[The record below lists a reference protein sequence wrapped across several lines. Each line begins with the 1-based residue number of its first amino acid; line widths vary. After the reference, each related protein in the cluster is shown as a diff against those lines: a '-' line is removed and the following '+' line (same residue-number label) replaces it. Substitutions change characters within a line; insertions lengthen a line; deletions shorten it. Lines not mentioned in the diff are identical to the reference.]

1 MKLAYLLSA
10 LSFIAGIGLNVTSG
24 WLITM
29 ASTMPPVLT
38 LSVAVVLVRFFGI
51 SRAVTRY
58 IERYV
63 SHKSV
68 FNKLSHLRS
77 DLYQRII
84 SNPRDLIAA
93 GSGGRLIKQ
102 VVDDVERAEEY
113 ELRVQ
118 LPGVAAVIS
127 MFAATLLAFWLQ
139 PLIGL
144 LWLALTLILNF
155 LIPVLTMK
163 TLLEKAAT
171 IEKLESKYADQVRTS
186 VHGALEAEIYGYLD
200 EVISEVHKAE
210 SEILKA
216 ELKLVS
222 RIRTF
227 QFLIN
232 LLIGSGL
239 IATVLYASNNQ
250 MPAVQVAM
258 LVFLALT
265 GFEANLAWYPNLFN
279 SGKLKLAEQ
288 NLEAIPLYSVSKGEE
303 VAFDKLSLHNFS
315 GYWTNP
321 TAKPLTF
328 EIQRGEVLVLRGAS
342 GVGKSTTAM
351 ALAGL
356 TDYQGSA
363 QISGTEIRDIS
374 NLSDL
379 ISGALQNGHIF
390 NTSLRENLKIS
401 GSENFEEILELL
413 ELKQL
418 VSELPNGLD
427 TIIGQYG
434 RALSGGE
441 AKRVVLARALLSK
454 APLLI
459 LDEPTEHLDPELAE
473 RITQRILERF
483 NDRAILVITHS
494 GWSGVPQLQL
504 ERITQED

>member
-1 MKLAYLLSA
+1 
-10 LSFIAGIGLNVTSG
+10 
-24 WLITM
+24 
-29 ASTMPPVLT
+29 
-38 LSVAVVLVRFFGI
+38 
-51 SRAVTRY
+51 
-58 IERYV
+58 
-63 SHKSV
+63 
-68 FNKLSHLRS
+68 
-77 DLYQRII
+77 
-84 SNPRDLIAA
+84 
-93 GSGGRLIKQ
+93 
-102 VVDDVERAEEY
+102 
-113 ELRVQ
+113 
-118 LPGVAAVIS
+118 
-127 MFAATLLAFWLQ
+127 
-139 PLIGL
+139 
-144 LWLALTLILNF
+144 
-155 LIPVLTMK
+155 
-163 TLLEKAAT
+163 
-171 IEKLESKYADQVRTS
+171 
-186 VHGALEAEIYGYLD
+186 
-200 EVISEVHKAE
+200 
-210 SEILKA
+210 
-216 ELKLVS
+216 
-222 RIRTF
+222 
-227 QFLIN
+227 
-232 LLIGSGL
+232 
-239 IATVLYASNNQ
+239 

-288 NLEAIPLYSVSKGEE
+288 NLEAIPLYSVPKGEE

-459 LDEPTEHLDPELAE
+459 LDEPTEHLDSELAE

>member
-1 MKLAYLLSA
+1 
-10 LSFIAGIGLNVTSG
+10 
-24 WLITM
+24 
-29 ASTMPPVLT
+29 
-38 LSVAVVLVRFFGI
+38 
-51 SRAVTRY
+51 
-58 IERYV
+58 
-63 SHKSV
+63 
-68 FNKLSHLRS
+68 
-77 DLYQRII
+77 
-84 SNPRDLIAA
+84 
-93 GSGGRLIKQ
+93 
-102 VVDDVERAEEY
+102 
-113 ELRVQ
+113 
-118 LPGVAAVIS
+118 

-288 NLEAIPLYSVSKGEE
+288 NLEAIPLYSVPKGEE

-434 RALSGGE
+434 SQASSACTSPIE
-441 AKRVVLARALLSK
+441 
-454 APLLI
+454 
-459 LDEPTEHLDPELAE
+459 
-473 RITQRILERF
+473 
-483 NDRAILVITHS
+483 
-494 GWSGVPQLQL
+494 
-504 ERITQED
+504 

>member
-288 NLEAIPLYSVSKGEE
+288 NLEAIPLYSV
-303 VAFDKLSLHNFS
+303 V
-315 GYWTNP
+315 
-321 TAKPLTF
+321 KPSQL
-328 EIQRGEVLVLRGAS
+328 LR
-342 GVGKSTTAM
+342 
-351 ALAGL
+351 
-356 TDYQGSA
+356 
-363 QISGTEIRDIS
+363 
-374 NLSDL
+374 
-379 ISGALQNGHIF
+379 
-390 NTSLRENLKIS
+390 
-401 GSENFEEILELL
+401 
-413 ELKQL
+413 
-418 VSELPNGLD
+418 
-427 TIIGQYG
+427 
-434 RALSGGE
+434 
-441 AKRVVLARALLSK
+441 
-454 APLLI
+454 I
-459 LDEPTEHLDPELAE
+459 LDKSNRKA
-473 RITQRILERF
+473 
-483 NDRAILVITHS
+483 TH
-494 GWSGVPQLQL
+494 
-504 ERITQED
+504 I